1 MKNKVFTTDSGQIY
15 VTCLLLI
22 IIILFICNLIFGSV
36 SIPIRSVC
44 NILLGNETEK
54 SSWSF
59 IILQSRLPQAFTAL
73 LCGAALS
80 VSGLLLQ
87 TAFNNPLAGPS
98 ILGINTGASLGVALV
113 MLVFGSSIGKA
124 GLFSLSGS
132 LAIITGAFVGSGLIL
147 GAILFFSTLVKSN
160 LMLLI
165 IGIMVGYITSSAISL
180 INFFATAEGVFSYTL
195 WGMGDFSG
203 VSREQLPFFSL
214 MIIIGLFI
222 SILLVKPLNA
232 LLLGE
237 RYAANLGISI
247 GRIRWI
253 LLFATGLLTATATA
267 FCGPISFIGL
277 AVPHISR
284 LLLGSSNHTIL
295 LPVTLLMGA
304 VVALLCNLICILP
317 GENGLLPLNAITP
330 ILGAPVIIYVI
341 INQKKIQYF
350 H

>member
-1 MKNKVFTTDSGQIY
+1 MGNGRFLRCITRTTTFFQSDDY
-15 VTCLLLI
+15 NRPFHLY
-22 IIILFICNLIFGSV
+22 
-36 SIPIRSVC
+36 
-44 NILLGNETEK
+44 
-54 SSWSF
+54 SF
-59 IILQSRLPQAFTAL
+59 SKT
-73 LCGAALS
+73 
-80 VSGLLLQ
+80 
-87 TAFNNPLAGPS
+87 
-98 ILGINTGASLGVALV
+98 
-113 MLVFGSSIGKA
+113 
-124 GLFSLSGS
+124 
-132 LAIITGAFVGSGLIL
+132 
-147 GAILFFSTLVKSN
+147 
-160 LMLLI
+160 
-165 IGIMVGYITSSAISL
+165 
-180 INFFATAEGVFSYTL
+180 
-195 WGMGDFSG
+195 
-203 VSREQLPFFSL
+203 
-214 MIIIGLFI
+214 
-222 SILLVKPLNA
+222 LNA